1 MLELKNVTKSFGE
14 KQIFK
19 DFSHSFNTGIYIIK
33 GTSGIGKTTLLRMI
47 SGLDTNFDGEI
58 SGGGIQNV
66 SLSFQEYRLFEHLN
80 AIENVTIIDD
90 IASNEAK
97 SEAALLLNSLGI
109 YGKDQLLYPREMS
122 GGMKLRVSIAR
133 ALFKK
138 APILLLDEP
147 TREFNIEHSKM
158 LVEILKKRAQ
168 EQTIL
173 IVTHD
178 STIESLCTDA
188 IVLNF

>member
-80 AIENVTIIDD
+80 AIENVNYSFFHSLRDLQRGICT
-90 IASNEAK
+90 AVFVMNERYDQACVCDHPFV
-97 SEAALLLNSLGI
+97 AL
-109 YGKDQLLYPREMS
+109 
-122 GGMKLRVSIAR
+122 
-133 ALFKK
+133 
-138 APILLLDEP
+138 
-147 TREFNIEHSKM
+147 
-158 LVEILKKRAQ
+158 
-168 EQTIL
+168 
-173 IVTHD
+173 
-178 STIESLCTDA
+178 
-188 IVLNF
+188 